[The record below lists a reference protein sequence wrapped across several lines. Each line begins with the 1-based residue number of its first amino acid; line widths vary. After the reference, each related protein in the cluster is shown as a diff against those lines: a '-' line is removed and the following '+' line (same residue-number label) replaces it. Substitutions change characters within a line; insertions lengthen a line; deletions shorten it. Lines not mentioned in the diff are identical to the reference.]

1 MMSRDDHENNFILG
15 EEDFD
20 KNSIGGRNQV
30 RKLKDDLL
38 LKTQIEKQLINEL
51 DQAFS
56 DNFKAQTENASLK
69 GQLSKYA
76 KLSIDLSLKLTEF
89 HKKENRLLEIIGDLE
104 SQINKLRHNEALG
117 FSSFSQAT
125 RKLNLDSLDPM
136 ATPIPHF
143 QSPGPISYES
153 LNEIEKS
160 LASRYSFKN
169 KPLHETLP
177 LLPVL
182 HPLTFE
188 LQGKL

>member
-15 EEDFD
+15 EEDFV

-51 DQAFS
+51 NQAFS
-56 DNFKAQTENASLK
+56 DNFKAQTENAALK

-117 FSSFSQAT
+117 FSSS
-125 RKLNLDSLDPM
+125 DPM

-143 QSPGPISYES
+143 QSPDPISYES

>member
-1 MMSRDDHENNFILG
+1 MMSRDDHENNFISG
-15 EEDFD
+15 EEDFV

-38 LKTQIEKQLINEL
+38 LKTQINEL
-51 DQAFS
+51 DQVFS
-56 DNFKAQTENASLK
+56 DNLKAQTENASLK

-89 HKKENRLLEIIGDLE
+89 QKKDSRLLEIIGDLE

-125 RKLNLDSLDPM
+125 KKLNLDSLDPM

-143 QSPGPISYES
+143 QSPEPISYEK

-160 LASRYSFKN
+160 LASRYSFTN
-169 KPLHETLP
+169 KPLHETLHLP
-177 LLPVL
+177 LVL
-182 HPLTFE
+182 HPLIFK